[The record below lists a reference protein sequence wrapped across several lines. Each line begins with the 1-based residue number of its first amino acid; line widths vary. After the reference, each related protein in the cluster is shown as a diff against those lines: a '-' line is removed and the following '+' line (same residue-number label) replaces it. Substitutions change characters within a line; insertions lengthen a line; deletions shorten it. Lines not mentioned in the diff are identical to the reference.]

1 MTTNYA
7 AVHLIMLFALFEY
20 FVFTMAVG
28 RARQQYGIK
37 APATTGNENFERV
50 YRVQMN
56 TLESLAL
63 FLPAL
68 WTFAIFV
75 SEAWAVL
82 LGAIFI
88 LGRALYFK
96 GYVEAAN
103 KRSLGF
109 GLSFLPTLVLLLGG
123 LYGATRALLG

>member
-1 MTTNYA
+1 MTTDYA
-7 AVHLIMLFALFEY
+7 AVHLIMLLALVEY

-28 RARQQYGIK
+28 RARHQYGIK

-68 WTFAIFV
+68 WSFAIFV
-75 SEAWAVL
+75 SEPWAVL

-123 LYGATRALLG
+123 LYGATRALVG